1 MSMKFTIQDSVR
13 AGAREVGELWTVDR
27 HLYLTEDQKRVVEEG
42 DPEGRWLWAA
52 PGRQVPLSQARQ
64 LGAVPGDGEDVE
76 GDLEDAVHAG
86 VAADR
91 AQQVTFPVGDTE
103 DDEVPDEAAEADE
116 AEADLEDDN
125 DEEAP
130 VEPEEKQAAAPE
142 NKMVGAPEGDKRPDA
157 KTVRAWAKDNDV
169 EVPAKGRI
177 PDDVMDAYNKAH

>member
-1 MSMKFTIQDSVR
+1 MSMKFMIQDSVR
-13 AGAREVGELWTVDR
+13 AGAREVGELWMVDR

-64 LGAVPGDGEDVE
+64 LGAVPADGDEPE
-76 GDLEDAVHAG
+76 GDLEDAVNAG
-86 VAADR
+86 VAADH
-91 AQQVTFPVGDTE
+91 AQQATFPLGDTDSE
-103 DDEVPDEAAEADE
+103 DETASDAG
-116 AEADLEDDN
+116 DDSD
-125 DEEAP
+125 DEEAE
-130 VEPEEKQAAAPE
+130 VVKPEQKQAAAPE